1 MKTIKIL
8 WTGCSNC
15 IRLEANVKDALKK
28 SWIEANVEK
37 VTEIENIMAYWI
49 MSSPWLVIDEK
60 VVSAWKVNDVDE
72 IISLL
77 NWEDEIKEEKSSCG
91 CCCSGN
97 C

>member
-8 WTGCSNC
+8 GTGCPNC
-15 IRLEANVKDALKK
+15 IRLEENVKLALEK
-28 SWIEANVEK
+28 SWIKANVEK
-37 VTEIENIMAYWI
+37 VTEIEDIMAYWI
-49 MSSPWLVIDEK
+49 MSSPWLVIDGN

-77 NWEDEIKEEKSSCG
+77 NWDDWEKKENGNWG
-91 CCCSGN
+91 CCCN